1 MSVARTVLLKV
12 SDNQWLRANGTRVPF
27 IRRAVSKFMPGETF
41 DEMLAA
47 AQDDRR
53 VKASRRCS
61 RGSAKTSRISAKPT
75 AWPGTISKASIAFAR
90 STSIASRRSS

>member
-12 SDNQWLRANGTRVPF
+12 SDNQWLRANGTKVPF

-47 AQDDRR
+47 ARTTAGEGIRLRLHAARR
-53 VKASRRCS
+53 KRQGSRRS
-61 RGSAKTSRISAKPT
+61 RR